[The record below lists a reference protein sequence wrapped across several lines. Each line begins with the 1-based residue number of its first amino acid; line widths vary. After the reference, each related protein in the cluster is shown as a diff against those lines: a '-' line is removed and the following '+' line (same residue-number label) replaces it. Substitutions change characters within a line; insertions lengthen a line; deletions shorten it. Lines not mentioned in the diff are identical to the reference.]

1 MTGRRL
7 VVVAAVVVLAA
18 VAFGSLFAARRAGTP
33 DSYDAGAEATFM
45 DACVTEA
52 GLAMRPTC
60 RCIWDG
66 LVASVPFERYAA
78 VDDELAP
85 QVADHPAGTPLEL
98 PDDVGGIVRSCVE
111 AAAPG

>member
-7 VVVAAVVVLAA
+7 LLVAAVVAFAA
-18 VAFGSLFAARRAGTP
+18 VAFGALFVARRAGTP
-33 DSYDAGAEATFM
+33 DSYDARAEATFM
-45 DACVTEA
+45 DACVAEA

-66 LVASVPFERYAA
+66 LVATVPFDRYAA

-98 PDDVGGIVRSCVE
+98 PDDVGGIVRTCVE
-111 AAAPG
+111 DAAPG